1 MSKEHSGLLSWPESF
16 RRSRGNLGLA
26 AEMLPGGFSSRALQ
40 LSMYGSM
47 VILSSGQG
55 HSHRRQGRHRVQ
67 ATTTDQKQS
76 SSYPRMPSISKERPL
91 LSVQSE
97 GSNMK
102 RVAALPLRDDAAE
115 VEAPAAQ
122 QRRRRR
128 KAMHLQ
134 EDNSSDDS
142 AGEEVIVRVDSP
154 SMLSFR
160 QSAAAPPPQDQ

>member
-16 RRSRGNLGLA
+16 RRSRGSLGLA
-26 AEMLPGGFSSRALQ
+26 AEMPGGLSSRALQ

-47 VILSSGQG
+47 VSLSSGQQG
-55 HSHRRQGRHRVQ
+55 HRRLRRHRVQ
-67 ATTTDQKQS
+67 ATTTNQKHS
-76 SSYPRMPSISKERPL
+76 SSYPRMPSKERPL

-102 RVAALPLRDDAAE
+102 RVAALPLRDAAE
-115 VEAPAAQ
+115 VAATAPAPAAQ
-122 QRRRRR
+122 QQRRR
-128 KAMHLQ
+128 KAMYLQ
-134 EDNSSDDS
+134 EEDNSSDDS

-160 QSAAAPPPQDQ
+160 QSATAPPPQDQ